1 MSAPLSLPGAASV
14 AADPP
19 DVVGQLLLL
28 ALALVAAAYLLGIR
42 RYAGRVPSWPAG
54 VRRFGT
60 WRVVAFVGALATIGA
75 ALVPL
80 DELADT
86 RFSWHMTQHMLLV
99 VVAAP
104 LLAAGA
110 PAVPLVLLLPVRWR
124 PAMTRARLALRRAP
138 LLRTLYLPVTAWV
151 LQVAVLWGWHLP
163 EAYQATLDSPVL
175 HELEHVLLIGT
186 AWMFWWHMLAA
197 GRRRMTGISAVVYSF
212 AATLPMAAL
221 GAVLTLAPRPA
232 VSGGRRADRRR
243 RCRSAHGPAARRPD
257 HVGSP
262 GRRLPRD
269 DRGAVPAVVHPLQ
282 RAGRR
287 PRRARGAARAARPT
301 PARVDRAA

>member
-1 MSAPLSLPGAASV
+1 MTGLAA
-14 AADPP
+14 
-19 DVVGQLLLL
+19 GQLLLL
-28 ALALVAAAYLLGIR
+28 ALAVTAVAYLVGLR
-42 RYAGRVPSWPAG
+42 RYAGRVPSWRAG

-60 WRVVAFVGALATIGA
+60 WRVVAFVAALATIGA

-86 RFSWHMTQHMLLV
+86 RFSWHMAQHMLLV

-110 PAVPLVLLLPVRWR
+110 PAVPLLLLLPVRWR
-124 PAMTRARLALRRAP
+124 PAVTRARLALRRAP
-138 LLRTLYLPVTAWV
+138 VLRTLYLPVTAWV

-163 EAYQATLDSPVL
+163 EAYRAALDSPAL

-221 GAVLTLAPRPA
+221 GAVLTLAPRPLYPQVA
-232 VSGGRRADRRR
+232 AQTAAAGADPLTDQQLAGLIMWVPPDVVYLAMTVVLFLPWFTRY
-243 RCRSAHGPAARRPD
+243 SEPDVVLAAPEDRQWLPD
-257 HVGSP
+257 P
-262 GRRLPRD
+262 PRH
-269 DRGAVPAVVHPLQ
+269 ASLEQ
-282 RAGRR
+282 REVI
-287 PRRARGAARAARPT
+287 P
-301 PARVDRAA
+301 